1 MEVHC
6 QLDLVYYY
14 RQDSFLNKKL
24 CVMRTHYAYLD
35 ALVMMVTD
43 ESLCWC
49 FHSLAASC
57 ASWQRRPPR
66 WVSSP
71 GLRPRDPRPAAE
83 RSRASA
89 RCPSSLR
96 PLSRSAAAAAT
107 SAYTLTK
114 LLRKSESEDVSIC
127 LHYGQSNDLIENATG
142 LRGCGGEKLT
152 RHHYILFLFRLCL
165 YFTIILQYIQQFAPK
180 IL

>member
-1 MEVHC
+1 MKHIEKLIRYSLPEPDQHLSYGGV
-6 QLDLVYYY
+6 L
-14 RQDSFLNKKL
+14 STGTWTFLSTILKVLYAESTLK
-24 CVMRTHYAYLD
+24 YAYLD

-83 RSRASA
+83 RRRASA

-114 LLRKSESEDVSIC
+114 LLRKSES
-127 LHYGQSNDLIENATG
+127 G
-142 LRGCGGEKLT
+142 LRTC
-152 RHHYILFLFRLCL
+152 
-165 YFTIILQYIQQFAPK
+165 QFVCITANLM
-180 IL
+180 IW

>member
-1 MEVHC
+1 MLWLWW
-6 QLDLVYYY
+6 QLI
-14 RQDSFLNKKL
+14 
-24 CVMRTHYAYLD
+24 
-35 ALVMMVTD
+35 
-43 ESLCWC
+43 SLCWC

-96 PLSRSAAAAAT
+96 PLSRSVAAAAT

-114 LLRKSESEDVSIC
+114 LLRKSESGLRTCQFVCITANLMIWERMPLDYVAVEERSWCDIIIFYFHFDC
-127 LHYGQSNDLIENATG
+127 LH
-142 LRGCGGEKLT
+142 
-152 RHHYILFLFRLCL
+152 
-165 YFTIILQYIQQFAPK
+165 FTNILQYTQQFAPK